1 MRLYAVDNVFVTLED
16 HGQLCS
22 VLVPDKDAP
31 TVTSAEDKVLTPEVG
46 LLYLKSVIIFLRL
59 RQKCA
64 GLESAKYAVSYSA
77 SKKNFGEVLH
87 NVIPTI
93 QLQYFHH
100 SYMKYAAQLNGNNFA
115 PS

>member
-1 MRLYAVDNVFVTLED
+1 MRLYAVNHVFVTLED

-59 RQKCA
+59 RQKRA
-64 GLESAKYAVSYSA
+64 GLESAKYAVSYSV

-93 QLQYFHH
+93 QLQYLHY
-100 SYMKYAAQLNGNNFA
+100 SYMKYAAQLNGNNFP